1 MITKKGVYPG
11 WTPRNETTGVE
22 AKVISVW
29 LDEAEA
35 WLAMFTF
42 MFLTF
47 PLTLEPED
55 EVPIHPGTVRVV
67 LQPGNLQKSDYKI

>member
-1 MITKKGVYPG
+1 
-11 WTPRNETTGVE
+11 
-22 AKVISVW
+22 VISVW